1 MEHDP
6 LIKVSHFHK
15 TYDKTVAAKDIS
27 FEVAPGEVLGLI
39 GPNGAGKTTTLRAL
53 TGIIHPTDGEL
64 SVDGFSVE
72 QQPLEAKQR
81 LAYIP
86 DDPQLFHDLTV
97 IEHLAFAAKTYR
109 VDSPKDK
116 IAQLIQ
122 DFELSEKQNARA
134 GDLSRGMRQKLAI
147 SCGYVHDP
155 KAILFDEPLTGL
167 DPAGIRKLKESIRDR
182 SAAGTAIIISSHLL
196 AMVED
201 ICTHVMI
208 LKRGT
213 QQFFGPIGDVRSAF
227 STSES
232 EASLEDIFFE
242 ATSDHAAE
250 APTGIVLAGLPGTGS
265 SDVSS
270 TA

>member
-1 MEHDP
+1 MEPGP
-6 LIKVSHFHK
+6 LIKVSQFHK
-15 TYDKTVAAKDIS
+15 SYDKTVAARNIS

-64 SVDGFSVE
+64 SVDGFSIE
-72 QQPLEAKQR
+72 KHPIDAKQR

-109 VDSPKDK
+109 VEHPEKK
-116 IAQLIQ
+116 IAQLIK
-122 DFELSEKQNARA
+122 DFELAEKQDARA

-167 DPAGIRKLKESIRDR
+167 DPAGIRRLKESIRDR
-182 SAAGTAIIISSHLL
+182 SANGAAIIISSHLL

-208 LKRGT
+208 LKKGT
-213 QQFFGPIGDVRSAF
+213 QQFFGPIGEVRNAF
-227 STSES
+227 SNSDS
-232 EASLEDIFFE
+232 EASLEDIFFQ
-242 ATSDHAAE
+242 ATSDHTSE
-250 APTGIVLAGLPGTGS
+250 VPTGIVIADLSGNIAA
-265 SDVSS
+265 DVPASV
-270 TA
+270 

>member
-6 LIKVSHFHK
+6 LIKVDHFHK
-15 TYDKTVAAKDIS
+15 SYGKTVAASDIS

-64 SVDGFSVE
+64 FIDGFAVE
-72 QQPLEAKQR
+72 TQPIEAKQR

-97 IEHLAFAAKTYR
+97 VEHLAFAAKTYR
-109 VDSPKDK
+109 VNSPQDK
-116 IAQLIQ
+116 ITQLVQ
-122 DFELSEKQNARA
+122 DFELTEKLDARA

-167 DPAGIRKLKESIRDR
+167 DPAGIRKLKESIRER
-182 SAAGTAIIISSHLL
+182 AAAGTAIIISSHLL

-213 QQFFGPIGDVRSAF
+213 QQFFGPIGDVRNAF
-227 STSES
+227 STSNS
-232 EASLEDIFFE
+232 EATLEDIFFE
-242 ATSDHAAE
+242 ATADHAAE
-250 APTGIVLAGLPGTGS
+250 SLPGIVVAGMPTSGVG
-265 SDVSS
+265 DVPS
-270 TA
+270 TV